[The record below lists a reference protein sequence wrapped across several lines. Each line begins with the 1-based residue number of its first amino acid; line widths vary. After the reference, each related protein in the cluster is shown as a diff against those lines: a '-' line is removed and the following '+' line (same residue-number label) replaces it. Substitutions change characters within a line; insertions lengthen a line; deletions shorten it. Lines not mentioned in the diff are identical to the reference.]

1 MRRAYDTLLRLYPPE
16 HRASF
21 AAEMLAVFEE
31 AAGEHYAYGRLA
43 RIRFAV
49 AELIGLVIGAGVE
62 WVEKILRP
70 ASYIKTG
77 CTRAQPQSTLPQ
89 EVMEAQARVNLSV
102 NRMVHAIANHQFEKV
117 RFYSSEEYK
126 ARENLR
132 VLREKY
138 NISE

>member
-1 MRRAYDTLLRLYPPE
+1 MTRAYATLLRLYPPE
-16 HRASF
+16 YRALF
-21 AAEMLAVFEE
+21 AAEMLAVFKE
-31 AAGEHYAYGRLA
+31 AAEEQHAGGGLAYL
-43 RIRFAV
+43 RFA
-49 AELIGLVIGAGVE
+49 ALELIGLLIGAAVE

-70 ASYIKTG
+70 ASYSESG
-77 CTRAQPQSTLPQ
+77 CTRAQTQSTLPQ